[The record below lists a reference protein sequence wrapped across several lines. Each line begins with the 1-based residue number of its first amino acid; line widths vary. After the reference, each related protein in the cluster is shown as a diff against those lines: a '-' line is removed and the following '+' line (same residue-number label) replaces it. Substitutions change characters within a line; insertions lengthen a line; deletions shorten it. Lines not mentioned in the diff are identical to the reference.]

1 MEHLNVFKQLKYWF
15 LYKCTDVS
23 IFSKGEAPILNVL
36 DIEKEVP
43 VLVLKYKSNC
53 K

>member
-1 MEHLNVFKQLKYWF
+1 MYSNVS
-15 LYKCTDVS
+15 V
-23 IFSKGEAPILNVL
+23 FSKGKAPILNVL
-36 DIEKEVP
+36 AIEKEVL